1 MAHSTPCDDADSI
14 NPSWREDSCH
24 FFQSL
29 RQTTA
34 PRFSLFLGQPCL
46 FRSVS
51 ASTVPSR
58 TCFRFKN
65 CRFSLSATTALPR
78 TISAGESR
86 PPYLVAHLPPI
97 TSRNVP
103 VTKEARQSQDRFAC
117 QCRYVLADAVDGTCR
132 GSVPTSPECAS
143 QTFPQCFSI
152 LCNARDTRT
161 GAFSLA

>member
-1 MAHSTPCDDADSI
+1 MNVSLNSSTKPGHFSWRYSSISRFDNIGKINFQAITKSSTAQHDANRLSPDFHHSLEAGGAGVAHSTPCDDADSI

-34 PRFSLFLGQPCL
+34 PRFSLFVGQPCL

-78 TISAGESR
+78 TNLGR
-86 PPYLVAHLPPI
+86 
-97 TSRNVP
+97 
-103 VTKEARQSQDRFAC
+103 
-117 QCRYVLADAVDGTCR
+117 
-132 GSVPTSPECAS
+132 
-143 QTFPQCFSI
+143 
-152 LCNARDTRT
+152 
-161 GAFSLA
+161 